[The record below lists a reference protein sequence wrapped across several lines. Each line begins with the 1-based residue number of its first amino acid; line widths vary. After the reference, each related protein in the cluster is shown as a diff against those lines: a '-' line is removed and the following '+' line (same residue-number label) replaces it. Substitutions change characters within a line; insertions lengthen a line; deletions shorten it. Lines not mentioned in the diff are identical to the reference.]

1 MKKIIYL
8 AAVILAVSLLLCSCI
23 YEPTVNENVGAADT
37 PGEEDNNGVTDKEE
51 APSVPEVEDEDFIW
65 NKDSEIY
72 VISSKEESANE
83 KYSTIYGTVLTEIY
97 TSLSYLKGNV
107 LIRSDSDAP
116 HPHEIVVGRTER
128 EISRTAYSYIENLS
142 LADDEVCFLIYSD
155 GSSLALAYTNADESV
170 AIKAMGEY
178 VDSNMIK
185 EELTLEEG
193 VVHFSIYSM
202 NEIYQQRDDAL
213 VEKAWSDYRENVYR
227 SMAKTMSAA
236 NAEKYADDL
245 VKELKALHGMYTD
258 DLVDWFAG
266 LYEPYICICEGEC
279 KKTRYCG
286 GAGFY
291 YSNSAR
297 DNKSLVKNGK
307 TYLLLPDAETT
318 AQVLGFISHS
328 GMIRQQGGNYFTAFP
343 EGEPERIVRF
353 IKALQDESSG
363 YFYHPQWLSMLG
375 TADFWDSRQSRDL
388 NYSLSVLNAFGA
400 LPTYDTPTG
409 VEGDGILYDG
419 TNVNRVSTVSHLTL
433 PINYGYSRSVAMLVS
448 SSAHPHLESLESFNK
463 YLSTLN
469 LAGNSYYVGNE
480 LASLA
485 PQIIARD
492 KEIGTSENPRP
503 LATRLDEWLR
513 ENQDPETG
521 YWHKY
526 SSGSA
531 YYPING
537 LLKIAALYNTLGLPF
552 PNPLAAAR
560 SAFSVIDSDE
570 KIDHV
575 CDLYNTWFAVS
586 CITGNLRKYSKNADL
601 AAQIIDEVR
610 ADAVYA
616 VKVTAEKMKAHQKPD
631 GSFSYFEDRS
641 SATSQNAPVAI
652 PDTNEGDVNATVIFT
667 YGILDYMY
675 DTLGFGSY
683 APILTDCDRK
693 AFVQILEAKIE
704 ACEYRNKE

>member
-1 MKKIIYL
+1 
-8 AAVILAVSLLLCSCI
+8 
-23 YEPTVNENVGAADT
+23 
-37 PGEEDNNGVTDKEE
+37 
-51 APSVPEVEDEDFIW
+51 
-65 NKDSEIY
+65 
-72 VISSKEESANE
+72 
-83 KYSTIYGTVLTEIY
+83 
-97 TSLSYLKGNV
+97 
-107 LIRSDSDAP
+107 
-116 HPHEIVVGRTER
+116 
-128 EISRTAYSYIENLS
+128 
-142 LADDEVCFLIYSD
+142 
-155 GSSLALAYTNADESV
+155 
-170 AIKAMGEY
+170 MGEY
-178 VDSNMIK
+178 VDANMIK

-193 VVHFSIYSM
+193 IVHFSIYSM
-202 NEIYQQRDDAL
+202 SEIYQQRDDAL

-266 LYEPYICICEGEC
+266 LYEPYICICDGEC

-307 TYLLLPDAETT
+307 TYLPLPDAETT

-433 PINYGYSRSVAMLVS
+433 PISYGHSRSVAMLVS

-463 YLSTLN
+463 YLS
-469 LAGNSYYVGNE
+469 GNSYYVGNE

-526 SSGSA
+526 NSSSA

-570 KIDHV
+570 KIGHV

-586 CITGNLRKYSKNADL
+586 CITQNLRKYSKNADL

-616 VKVTAEKMKAHQKPD
+616 VKITAEKMKAHQKPD
-631 GSFSYFEDRS
+631 GSFSYFENRS

-675 DTLGFGSY
+675 DALGFGSY

-693 AFVQILEAKIE
+693 AFVKKIEAKIE
-704 ACEYRNKE
+704 TCEYRKLK